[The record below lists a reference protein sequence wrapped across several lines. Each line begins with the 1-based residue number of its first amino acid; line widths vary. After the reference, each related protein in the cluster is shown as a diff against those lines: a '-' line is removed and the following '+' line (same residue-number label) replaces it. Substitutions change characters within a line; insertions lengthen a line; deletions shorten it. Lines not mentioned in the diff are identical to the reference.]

1 MPIIRGARSTVK
13 GAAWAT
19 IGLVSILG
27 SPTAEWVA
35 AALVIALANFVLG
48 LIGFGNGLVAMALLP
63 FLMSPVT
70 AVALLT
76 IYTVALSTA
85 IFLPLRRHLLLRPVL
100 DLLVGTLLGAPVG
113 VWAIQVFPLSALN
126 RLIGGT
132 LVLIVL
138 LEWAGLHPR
147 RLEGRGWSA
156 GAGVLAGVLGA
167 AVGTPGPP
175 VILYAAAQGWSP
187 RTIKANLQAFF
198 VANQVVILAGFWWTG
213 VLDSHVWRL
222 AASFALPA
230 AAGTALGMLLFHR
243 VDPVRFRRMVFAL
256 LLVAGLVLL
265 VRG

>member
-1 MPIIRGARSTVK
+1 M
-13 GAAWAT
+13 
-19 IGLVSILG
+19 
-27 SPTAEWVA
+27 TAEWVA

-48 LIGFGNGLVAMALLP
+48 LVGFGNGLVAMALLP

-70 AVALLT
+70 AIAVLT
-76 IYTVALSTA
+76 IYTIALSAA
-85 IFLPLRRHLLLRPVL
+85 IFVPLRRHLLPRPVL
-100 DLLVGTLLGAPVG
+100 DMLVGTVLGVPVG
-113 VWAIQVFPLSALN
+113 VWVLRVFAISTLN

-138 LEWAGLHPR
+138 LDWAGLHPK
-147 RLEGRGWSA
+147 RLAGRGWSA
-156 GAGVLAGVLGA
+156 GAGVLAGVMGA

-175 VILYAAAQGWSP
+175 VILYSATQGWSP

-198 VANQVVILAGFWWTG
+198 VVNQVVVLAGYWWAG
-213 VLDSHVWRL
+213 VLDGHVWRL

-230 AAGTALGMLLFHR
+230 AGGTALGMLLFNR
-243 VDPVRFRRMVFAL
+243 VDPVRFRRIVFAL